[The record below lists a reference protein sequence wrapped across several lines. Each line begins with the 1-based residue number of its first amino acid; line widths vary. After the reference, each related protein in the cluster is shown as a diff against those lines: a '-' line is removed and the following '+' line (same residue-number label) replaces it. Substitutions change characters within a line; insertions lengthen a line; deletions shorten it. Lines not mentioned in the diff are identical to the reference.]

1 MLDTSCSS
9 MWAQTAEYVSSNG
22 GSTSF
27 MTTSPRPPSPIFFS
41 AGLPSPSEVT
51 TFCKRGRFLFYST
64 GYIYWALKEAID
76 PLKYLLSRLKLGKLT
91 CTPSAPPP
99 LPMHWFS
106 SNYSLVVF
114 AEISFNLPISWAI
127 TWTALLVTAERGV
140 DPKMT
145 SAERSAVTT
154 HQSASNC
161 WKCLTSSPVN
171 VSHSWN
177 GCEKITFTRGQR

>member
-1 MLDTSCSS
+1 M
-9 MWAQTAEYVSSNG
+9 SSNG
-22 GSTSF
+22 RVCELKWQLNVFYDNFPSSTKSNILLSG
-27 MTTSPRPPSPIFFS
+27 TSIPFRGHNFLQKRPFS
-41 AGLPSPSEVT
+41 
-51 TFCKRGRFLFYST
+51 FYST

-91 CTPSAPPP
+91 CTLSAPPP

-106 SNYSLVVF
+106 SNYSLAVF

-127 TWTALLVTAERGV
+127 TWTALPVTAERGV

-177 GCEKITFTRGQR
+177 GNEKITFTRGQR